1 MLPTGR
7 TVAPPVDH
15 HDSET
20 CTNDCAG
27 ETMVREFAMDDR
39 SHHPAQTHSGTAP
52 AGRVGSPLRRQVMM
66 VGLVL
71 VGGAVAAVVAGLGV
85 ATIVGA
91 PRGPAAGY
99 GLIILGV
106 VLALG
111 GGLVGG
117 NYAIGGVGQGA
128 SRYTGKFDAGI
139 DEVVDEFST
148 GFRPEAD
155 TTAMWQVIV
164 GILYVL
170 LGLGVLLLL
179 G

>member
-1 MLPTGR
+1 
-7 TVAPPVDH
+7 
-15 HDSET
+15 
-20 CTNDCAG
+20 
-27 ETMVREFAMDDR
+27 
-39 SHHPAQTHSGTAP
+39 
-52 AGRVGSPLRRQVMM
+52 M

-71 VGGAVAAVVAGLGV
+71 VGGAAVAILAGLLIGM
-85 ATIVGA
+85 TMGA
-91 PRGPAAGY
+91 PRGSAAGY

-128 SRYTGKFDAGI
+128 ARYTGKFDAGI

-155 TTAMWQVIV
+155 NAAMWQVII
-164 GILYVL
+164 GIAYVL
-170 LGLGVLLLL
+170 LGVGVLLLL